1 MKAKE
6 GLGWITSLWGTLVL
20 IGTIVEKV
28 PEQGPEPA
36 LKYGARMANLGWP
49 DLDLNGT
56 GVKAQTS
63 SVQTPG

>member
-1 MKAKE
+1 M
-6 GLGWITSLWGTLVL
+6 L

-36 LKYGARMANLGWP
+36 LKYGTRMANLGRP